1 MIPDWTPDG
10 ANVVLFERR
19 GGREHAWMLSAF
31 RPVDAPPSWL
41 IEHATDAP
49 ADEHD
54 RLFFT
59 SRREVEAARFALGVI
74 ERGMRARGLWVD
86 DGPAGMASHPD
97 EVELKSFRGR
107 RDFQHGQKEWLT
119 AWRAIEQRSQG
130 AVRAFIWTPMD
141 WDEIER
147 ELKEGTR

>member
-74 ERGMRARGLWVD
+74 ERGMRSSGLWVD
-86 DGPAGMASHPD
+86 DAPAGMASHPD
-97 EVELKSFRGR
+97 EVDALMRGGGAAIRAAR
-107 RDFQHGQKEWLT
+107 RYLGGPE
-119 AWRAIEQRSQG
+119 
-130 AVRAFIWTPMD
+130 
-141 WDEIER
+141 
-147 ELKEGTR
+147 

>member
-1 MIPDWTPDG
+1 MIPDWAPDG

-19 GGREHAWMLSAF
+19 GGREHAWMLFAF

-86 DGPAGMASHPD
+86 ERAHFLAQHAPCSCHSIRAAREHLGGP
-97 EVELKSFRGR
+97 E
-107 RDFQHGQKEWLT
+107 
-119 AWRAIEQRSQG
+119 
-130 AVRAFIWTPMD
+130 
-141 WDEIER
+141 
-147 ELKEGTR
+147 